1 MDEKASKALEA
12 MLLEHDKDSVITES
26 FMPYIRIRYFISDE
40 YDLHVPEVDQR
51 LFDPFSNGFVLSV
64 DALEAGLRFP
74 LHPLVVSCLHH
85 WRVSPFQI
93 APNSWRYMI
102 VFIGE
107 CWAVGIDPTHTLAF
121 RGWGFGLKWT
131 GRDVDNSPPFLTKD
145 EAEQVTKVLVSKDT
159 PRKDALP
166 AAAPKMATPTEA
178 PRWEGSSRWRD
189 KAVSRPRSIRD
200 LYRVRAR
207 SQNEPF
213 LAQEMAD
220 LPKMS
225 GDGPLEARWAT
236 LTLRSR
242 VWADGVDAQLFY
254 RGALYPP
261 LVKEI
266 YTTSSE
272 ALLDNVVKNLVT
284 HHHFTMG
291 LIDRV
296 RDFGRVVDELSWLID
311 ELRAKVQKLKDETDS
326 VAALD
331 AQVRNLEGDLGI
343 ARSKAREVEQLLVTT
358 QAAQKKV
365 ESSLAAERDAAPKRA
380 RATIA
385 QYETPCFKFGLAK
398 IGRVSYEY
406 EYRVTLAFER
416 STRSWR
422 SRKTSTLTLKR

>member
-26 FMPYIRIRYFISDE
+26 FMPHIRTRYFISDE

-74 LHPLVVSCLHH
+74 LHPLVVYA
-85 WRVSPFQI
+85 FTT
-93 APNSWRYMI
+93 
-102 VFIGE
+102 G
-107 CWAVGIDPTHTLAF
+107 GAF

-145 EAEQVTKVLVSKDT
+145 EVEQVTKVLVSKDT

-189 KAVSRPRSIRD
+189 KAVSRPWSIRD

-291 LIDRV
+291 SIDRV
-296 RDFGRVVDELSWLID
+296 RDSGRVVDELSWLID

-326 VAALD
+326 VA
-331 AQVRNLEGDLGI
+331 V
-343 ARSKAREVEQLLVTT
+343 
-358 QAAQKKV
+358 
-365 ESSLAAERDAAPKRA
+365 
-380 RATIA
+380 ATIEA
-385 QYETPCFKFGLAK
+385 WASEAT
-398 IGRVSYEY
+398 E
-406 EYRVTLAFER
+406 
-416 STRSWR
+416 
-422 SRKTSTLTLKR
+422 